1 MKRETFTYVCMW
13 TLLISSLFTTVTKQC
28 LSEACRPRHALFFWR
43 GYSSVSVNL
52 IPVTLAWF
60 VYDCI
65 EPNWASGRASGFS
78 PRAAVRRG
86 QTRPS
91 SGRVFP
97 PSLSS
102 FILTQV
108 KFPFWRTE
116 KKKRRKE
123 EEMNKRLNLAWKT
136 LAHCEPDSGGGKS
149 ATLWVKCL
157 GGVSMQVR
165 EGWESVEDSFVNFQ
179 TCNAWR
185 SVCIYIFSITLGIVK
200 GDHLKQQCN

>member
-1 MKRETFTYVCMW
+1 MNAAYKFTVHHCNKTMSVRGVSAPSCPLFLKRLFISFCKFDTGDSCPVCVWLYW
-13 TLLISSLFTTVTKQC
+13 TK
-28 LSEACRPRHALFFWR
+28 LSE
-43 GYSSVSVNL
+43 
-52 IPVTLAWF
+52 
-60 VYDCI
+60 
-65 EPNWASGRASGFS
+65 WASLRVQSESSSKTWADEAVLRSGVS
-78 PRAAVRRG
+78 AEPL
-86 QTRPS
+86 QLYPD
-91 SGRVFP
+91 SGEI
-97 PSLSS
+97 SL
-102 FILTQV
+102 LEDR
-108 KFPFWRTE
+108 K

-179 TCNAWR
+179 TWNAWR

>member
-52 IPVTLAWF
+52 IPVTLARF

-116 KKKRRKE
+116 EKKRRKE

-157 GGVSMQVR
+157 GGGFYAGQWRLGKCGGFICELPNMECLKKCVYIY
-165 EGWESVEDSFVNFQ
+165 FVNN
-179 TCNAWR
+179 TWHCEGG
-185 SVCIYIFSITLGIVK
+185 SS
-200 GDHLKQQCN
+200 